1 MPDYT
6 YKGRNEDG
14 RAVDGV
20 ITAISEDAAIKQVLA
35 LGITINT
42 LKERVEQ
49 QINPATVKKKKSKT
63 RKKVKGED
71 LHLFTTELA
80 TLLDSGVSLVRSL
93 EIVSTQI
100 RSEKLAYAVKT
111 LSNDIKSG
119 STLKDAMARHPKVFP
134 AVWEHIIDAGE
145 MSGKLPFVL
154 AELGRS
160 LAMIE
165 GIKKKV
171 VSALIYPSVL
181 ICVAIGAILL
191 FMTKIIPVFAT
202 LFEQFDKELPAI
214 TQAVIGLSEF
224 LQKGF
229 IYYSLGSV
237 CAFLLLRS
245 YFTTERGKDWLHR
258 TVLKL
263 PVVGSLLKD
272 AIIARISV
280 NLAILIRSG
289 VNFVQALDVTAKTS
303 GNRVFE
309 NALQK
314 IMEEVK
320 SGVMLSE
327 AMMNQPLFSVMMT
340 QMLTVGEEIG
350 KIDEMLS
357 KIGEYYESRVNVFAD
372 RLGTLIEPAIM
383 VIVGTIVG
391 ILVIAMFL
399 PMFTMSD
406 IL

>member
-1 MPDYT
+1 MPDYK
-6 YKGRNEDG
+6 YKGRNEKG
-14 RAVDGV
+14 RSVDGL
-20 ITAISEDAAIKQVLA
+20 ISATSEDAAIKQILA
-35 LGITINT
+35 LGITIT
-42 LKERVEQ
+42 
-49 QINPATVKKKKSKT
+49 TVGEAQAYRQASKLPTKKRNKT

-80 TLLDSGVSLVRSL
+80 TLLDSGVSLIRSL

-100 RSEKLAYAVKT
+100 KSDRLAVAVKA
-111 LSNDIKSG
+111 LSSDIKAG
-119 STLKDAMARHPKVFP
+119 STLKDAMARHPRVFP
-134 AVWEHIIDAGE
+134 GVWEHIIDAGE

-165 GIKKKV
+165 GIRKKV

-191 FMTKIIPVFAT
+191 FMTKIIPVFAE
-202 LFEQFDKELPAI
+202 LFAEFDKELPAI
-214 TQAVIGLSEF
+214 TQMVIQLSSF
-224 LQKGF
+224 IQKGF
-229 IYYSLGSV
+229 IYYSIGGF
-237 CAFLLLRS
+237 CIFLLCRS
-245 YFTTERGKDWLHR
+245 YFKTERGKDWSHNF
-258 TVLKL
+258 VLKL
-263 PVVGSLLKD
+263 PLVGPLLKD
-272 AIIARISV
+272 AIIARVTV

-289 VNFVQALDVTAKTS
+289 VNFVQALEVTAKTS

-309 NALQK
+309 NALLK

-320 SGVMLSE
+320 GGVMLSE
-327 AMMNQPLFSVMMT
+327 AVMNQPLFSVMMT

-372 RLGTLIEPAIM
+372 RLGTLIEPVIM
-383 VIVGTIVG
+383 VVVGIIVGV
-391 ILVIAMFL
+391 LVIAMFL

>member
-49 QINPATVKKKKSKT
+49 QINPAAVKKKKSKT

-100 RSEKLAYAVKT
+100 RSEKLAHAVKA

-237 CAFLLLRS
+237 CAFFLLRS

>member
-1 MPDYT
+1 MPDYA

-14 RAVDGV
+14 RSVDGV

-42 LKERVEQ
+42 LKERVDQ
-49 QINPATVKKKKSKT
+49 QINPATVRKKKSKT

-100 RSEKLAYAVKT
+100 RSEKLAHAVKS
-111 LSNDIKSG
+111 LSTDIKSG
-119 STLKDAMARHPKVFP
+119 STLKDAMAKHPKVFP

-165 GIKKKV
+165 GIRKKV
-171 VSALIYPSVL
+171 VSALIYPGVL

-237 CAFLLLRS
+237 CIFLLLRS
-245 YFTTERGKDWLHR
+245 YFATERGKDWLHR